1 MEDDIDYNDLIDR
14 LDAILFNEASIT
26 QEEREGII
34 EDLVTSWRAQ
44 NKM

>member
-1 MEDDIDYNDLIDR
+1 MEDEINYNELIDK
-14 LDAILFNEASIT
+14 LDTILFNESLIT
-26 QEEREGII
+26 QEEREIII